1 MLVIHTNFP
10 ITTLV
15 YEFSIYMYVNNIRKG
30 TSYWSNLMH
39 FDLMIFFWGLWP
51 NPMTQLNLWTR
62 WWLRSTIN
70 THTSMKRRHF
80 KSHNPLFLTSL
91 KVHTFSKALKSSL
104 SLSLPLPASL
114 SQRAQQMYP
123 YNLQLMET

>member
-1 MLVIHTNFP
+1 
-10 ITTLV
+10 
-15 YEFSIYMYVNNIRKG
+15 
-30 TSYWSNLMH
+30 
-39 FDLMIFFWGLWP
+39 
-51 NPMTQLNLWTR
+51 MTQSNDAVESLDKEMTEEYYKY
-62 WWLRSTIN
+62 TY
-70 THTSMKRRHF
+70 TSMKRIHI